1 MAEETIVGAGEGSEE
16 WALALYQGLDKSGNS
31 LWSFDKNGNLTIKGA
46 LTSGSSTIGA
56 GTAVNYAGDLAVNTN
71 KFNVTATSGNTTV
84 AGTLGVTGTT
94 TAAAINAS
102 GTVAAAGA
110 LTVGT
115 TLGVTGTSTMAAIN
129 ASGTVAAAG
138 AMTVGTTLGVT
149 GTTTAAAINASGTVA
164 AAAAATVG
172 TTLSVG
178 GALTASAALTVGTT
192 LGVTG
197 ATTLAAVSATSG
209 TFSGIVFETGIETP
223 ITAHA
228 GGTQAAAFALNTSKP
243 THVVTTVGSSADSVK
258 LPSATGSGAW
268 HTISNQAATNSL
280 QVYGS
285 GTDTINAV
293 ATATGVAVAAGKTA
307 SFCDYAAGLWFGQAG
322 A

>member
-84 AGTLGVTGTT
+84 AG
-94 TAAAINAS
+94 
-102 GTVAAAGA
+102 
-110 LTVGT
+110 
-115 TLGVTGTSTMAAIN
+115 
-129 ASGTVAAAG
+129 
-138 AMTVGTTLGVT
+138 TLGVT

>member
-84 AGTLGVTGTT
+84 AG
-94 TAAAINAS
+94 
-102 GTVAAAGA
+102 
-110 LTVGT
+110 
-115 TLGVTGTSTMAAIN
+115 
-129 ASGTVAAAG
+129 
-138 AMTVGTTLGVT
+138 
-149 GTTTAAAINASGTVA
+149 
-164 AAAAATVG
+164 
-172 TTLSVG
+172 
-178 GALTASAALTVGTT
+178 T